1 MAKAV
6 NYHEDV
12 KRYDPGAPKAI
23 VDKIVDHLGPS
34 LKNKDAALV
43 ACSDSKEKDYIV
55 KNWVEGKLGLSGDTA
70 QLVDD
75 VCHEMEN
82 DTQKQRVT
90 FYYLLAMHTG
100 KLGDL

>member
-6 NYHEDV
+6 NYLEDV
-12 KRYDPGAPKAI
+12 KRYDPGAPERTVEAI
-23 VDKIVDHLGPS
+23 VKHLGAS

-43 ACSDSKEKDYIV
+43 ACSDSKEKDHIA
-55 KNWVEGKLGLSGDTA
+55 KSWVEGKLGLSGDTER
-70 QLVDD
+70 LVDD
-75 VCHEMEN
+75 VCKQMEN
-82 DTQKQRVT
+82 DAHKQRVT